1 MLELGEE
8 APRFHADLAR
18 PIADAGIDLVYC
30 AGPLMKSLWDA
41 LPSTRRGGY
50 AGEAPELASMI
61 AGSLRPGDLVMVKGS
76 NGSRAGQVAQALRAL
91 DPRTEGA
98 G

>member
-1 MLELGEE
+1 
-8 APRFHADLAR
+8 
-18 PIADAGIDLVYC
+18 
-30 AGPLMKSLWDA
+30 
-41 LPSTRRGGY
+41 
-50 AGEAPELASMI
+50 
-61 AGSLRPGDLVMVKGS
+61 VMVKGS